1 MQLPPAVPEQSIL
14 SFIDEELINA
24 EDFWD
29 VERGLRSRLLETQ
42 NSQVEWLGV
51 AFAYQ
56 ITVDIQRGPKKTHD
70 FIDGPEPFGN
80 VESEVLVFWN
90 AVASSVSLPAMR
102 ARLHHILFIAREGN
116 PGQHARDAAAAYLE
130 LGTGT
135 WSGTKRVRC
144 LDWALHLYKSVGDSA
159 GVASVIPVL
168 LAVAEESLGGDSS
181 TPGISLPALES
192 VANEVPDDPNL
203 AVLIVKARE
212 KYPDSRLTS
221 DTVAIQKIIHKGD
234 VEKIAQLNR
243 EMIESY
249 LLEASQ
255 VEGLIRMKLL
265 EDGAQLAAKYG
276 IADLHDEAILQMQ
289 GMGIESMGFVKIE
302 SEVRIEGEMLDAIRR
317 QIDGRVAFLL
327 DGQSLGDS
335 LSRLISI
342 RPPSGLLS
350 DNEEQVASHDREFPL
365 LAIFNTTQV
374 RADGLPSYT
383 DTLPGDARDRKLS
396 QMEALHMSGPFEP
409 TSRLLFEIL
418 GSHSPTEEELSALL
432 TREGISD
439 VATARHLAISLLAF
453 QRGDYFSSATR
464 ALIAIER
471 LARAQLAVL
480 GVATYRIQSGSRR
493 AGIAQLGG
501 LLIDLEPYLDAS
513 WFRFLQT
520 FLVGKFGPNFRNQL
534 LHGYLTEVRAQ
545 ECALTIL
552 CALYLLGFTIE
563 NSDSDDSDPLGL
575 SDSEPGTSI

>member
-56 ITVDIQRGPKKTHD
+56 ITVDTQRGPKGTHD
-70 FIDGPEPFGN
+70 FIDGQDPFGN
-80 VESEVLVFWN
+80 ADDQVLQFWN

-135 WSGTKRVRC
+135 WSGVKRVRC
-144 LDWALHLYKSVGDSA
+144 LEWALHLYKTVGDSA
-159 GVASVIPVL
+159 GVASVIPAL
-168 LAVAEESLGGDSS
+168 LVVAEESLEGESS
-181 TPGISLPALES
+181 TPGISLPALEA
-192 VANEVPDDPNL
+192 VANEVPSDPTL
-203 AVLIVKARE
+203 AVLIAKARDR
-212 KYPDSRLTS
+212 YPDSRLTS
-221 DTVAIQKIIHKGD
+221 NTIHIQKIIHKGD
-234 VEKIAQLNR
+234 HTKITQLNR
-243 EMIESY
+243 EMVDSY

-255 VEGLIRMKLL
+255 VEGILRMKFL

-276 IADLHDEAILQMQ
+276 ISDLHDDAIRQMQ
-289 GMGIESMGFVKIE
+289 DMDFESMGFVKIE
-302 SEVRIEGEMLDAIRR
+302 SEVRLEGEMLDAIRR

-327 DGQSLGDS
+327 DGQSLVDS
-335 LSRLISI
+335 LSRLISS

-350 DNEEQVASHDREFPL
+350 ENEEQVGSQDREFPL
-365 LAIFNTTQV
+365 QALFTTTQV
-374 RADGLPSYT
+374 RQDGLPSYT
-383 DTLPGDARDRKLS
+383 DALPGDARDRKLS
-396 QMEALHMSGPFEP
+396 QLETLHMFGPFEP
-409 TSRLLFEIL
+409 TTRLLFEIL
-418 GSHSPTEEELSALL
+418 GAHAPTQAELTLLL
-432 TREGISD
+432 TREAISD
-439 VATARHLAISLLAF
+439 ATTAEHLAISLLAF
-453 QRGDYFSSATR
+453 QDGDYFSATTR
-464 ALIAIER
+464 ALPLIER
-471 LARAQLAVL
+471 LARAHLAAL

-501 LLIDLEPYLDAS
+501 LLTDLGPYLDDS

-520 FLVGKFGPNFRNQL
+520 FLVGKFGPNFRNEL
-534 LHGYLTEVRAQ
+534 LHGYLSEVRAQ

-552 CALYLLGFTIE
+552 CALYLVGLVVA
-563 NSDSDDSDPLGL
+563 NPDS
-575 SDSEPGTSI
+575 SEPDPISPADSAPDSSV